1 MDAQTSA
8 SHSNPAPLGMNRRRL
23 VQGLSAGLAAGCL
36 GRVSADENSD
46 QHPLVPAIRIA
57 RECAGHISALPG
69 YSCIFAKKEVVDN
82 HLIEQKM
89 RLKIRHKPF
98 SVYMYFEEPKAGREV
113 IFVEGRN
120 DNRLQVHETGL
131 ASLIG
136 TLSLAPEDPRVKA
149 ENRHPITKAGIL
161 RTIEAQ
167 IAIWESELKYGEVS
181 VKYLQDAKIGD
192 LSCRVVESSH
202 PEPRRQFAFQKTRL
216 WIDVKSG
223 YPVRLQQ
230 FAFPKKPDVPA
241 PIVEDY
247 TFTQINADVE
257 FTDRDFDV
265 ANPDYNF

>member
-1 MDAQTSA
+1 M
-8 SHSNPAPLGMNRRRL
+8 HRRSL
-23 VQGLSAGLAAGCL
+23 LLGLSAGLTVGFP
-36 GRVSADENSD
+36 GRASADESNN

-57 RECAGHISALPG
+57 RECAGQIAALTG
-69 YSCIFAKKEVVDN
+69 YACIFAKKEVVDN
-82 HLIEQKM
+82 HLIEQKI

-136 TLSLAPEDPRVKA
+136 TLSLSPEDPRVKA
-149 ENRHPITKAGIL
+149 ENRHPITKAGIQ
-161 RTIEAQ
+161 RTIESQ

-230 FAFPKKPDVPA
+230 FAFPKKPDGPA

-247 TFTQINADVE
+247 TFTQINPGVE

>member
-1 MDAQTSA
+1 MDASISA
-8 SHSNPAPLGMNRRRL
+8 SQLRLTCRTFSRRQVL
-23 VQGLSAGLAAGCL
+23 QSLSAGLFVGGL
-36 GRVSADENSD
+36 HRSSADEVSG

-57 RECAGHISALPG
+57 RECAGQVAALAG

-82 HLIEQKM
+82 HLVEQKM

-98 SVYMYFEEPKAGREV
+98 SVYMYFEEPRAGREV

-136 TLSLAPEDPRVKA
+136 TLSLSPEDPRVMS

-161 RTIEAQ
+161 RTVEAL

-181 VKYLQDAKIGD
+181 VKYLQDAKIGE

-202 PEPRRQFAFQKTRL
+202 PQPRRQFAFQKTRL
-216 WIDVKSG
+216 WIDVRSG

-230 FAFPKKPDVPA
+230 FAFPRKPGTQGPV
-241 PIVEDY
+241 VEDY
-247 TFTQINADVE
+247 TFTELNTE
-257 FTDRDFDV
+257 LKLTDRDFDV

>member
-8 SHSNPAPLGMNRRRL
+8 SQSNSVPLGMNRRRL

-36 GRVSADENSD
+36 GRVSADENSE

-57 RECAGHISALPG
+57 RECAGHVATLSG

-82 HLIEQKM
+82 HLIEQKI

-230 FAFPKKPDVPA
+230 FAFPRKPDVPA

-247 TFTQINADVE
+247 TFTQINTDVE
-257 FTDRDFDV
+257 LTDRDFDV